1 MRPTHPYA
9 LVDGSTGKTVCVYRA
24 KAIAYRDAEA
34 KNAEAGERRFYVER
48 VTN

>member
-9 LVDGSTGKTVCVYRA
+9 LIDGSTGKTVCVYRA
-24 KAIAYRDAEA
+24 LAIAWRDAEA
-34 KNAEAGERRFYVER
+34 RNAKAGERRFYVER